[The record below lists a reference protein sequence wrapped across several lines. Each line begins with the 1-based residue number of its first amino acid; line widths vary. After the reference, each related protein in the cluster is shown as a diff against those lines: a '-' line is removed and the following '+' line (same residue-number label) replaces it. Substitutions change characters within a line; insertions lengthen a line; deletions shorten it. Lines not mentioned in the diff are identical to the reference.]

1 MERNTDANEDF
12 QIGLAK
18 GEICGPLRA
27 CGTIATT
34 CGWADSRV
42 FPEKMAT
49 LTGAIGTGSKWLLD
63 KIVGAIAA
71 TGINPNV
78 LTFLGLVVNFG
89 AAASFAVGKFFLG
102 AAIIFFA
109 GFLDMLDG
117 QVARKQN
124 RVTAF
129 GAFYDSTL
137 DRYADMALY
146 MGLLVYYSVSG
157 RTPYVV
163 LAAVATAGSVMVSYA
178 RARAESLIP
187 LCKVG
192 FMERPERLVLL
203 IIGGVFNR
211 MGPVLWVIAV
221 VSTITVIH
229 RIVFTWQE
237 TRAGRTLPGIKL
249 SL

>member
-1 MERNTDANEDF
+1 
-12 QIGLAK
+12 
-18 GEICGPLRA
+18 
-27 CGTIATT
+27 
-34 CGWADSRV
+34 
-42 FPEKMAT
+42 
-49 LTGAIGTGSKWLLD
+49 LL
-63 KIVGAIAA
+63 
-71 TGINPNV
+71 
-78 LTFLGLVVNFG
+78 VNFG
-89 AAASFAVGKFFLG
+89 AAASFAVGNFRTG
-102 AAIIFFA
+102 AIIIFIA

-117 QVARKQN
+117 QVARRQH

-187 LCKVG
+187 QCKVG

-203 IIGGVFNR
+203 IIGGLFNR
-211 MGPVLWVIAV
+211 MAQVLWVIAI

-229 RIVFTWQE
+229 RIFYTWQE
-237 TRAGRTLPGIKL
+237 TKAGRIL
-249 SL
+249 SNLKPTT

>member
-1 MERNTDANEDF
+1 
-12 QIGLAK
+12 
-18 GEICGPLRA
+18 
-27 CGTIATT
+27 
-34 CGWADSRV
+34 
-42 FPEKMAT
+42 MAT
-49 LTGAIGTGSKWLLD
+49 LTGAIGMGSKWLLD
-63 KIVGAIAA
+63 RIVGALAA
-71 TGINPNV
+71 TGVNPNF
-78 LTFLGLVVNFG
+78 LTFLGLVVNF
-89 AAASFAVGKFFLG
+89 AAAAMFAIGRFRTG
-102 AAIIFFA
+102 ALTILFA

-117 QVARKQN
+117 QVARRQN

-163 LAAVATAGSVMVSYA
+163 VAAVATAGSVMVSYA

-203 IIGGVFNR
+203 IIGRMLNR
-211 MGPVLWVIAV
+211 VLRVLSVIAV
-221 VSTITVIH
+221 EQSADNQQPQPLRPLH
-229 RIVFTWQE
+229 E
-237 TRAGRTLPGIKL
+237 SHLA
-249 SL
+249 